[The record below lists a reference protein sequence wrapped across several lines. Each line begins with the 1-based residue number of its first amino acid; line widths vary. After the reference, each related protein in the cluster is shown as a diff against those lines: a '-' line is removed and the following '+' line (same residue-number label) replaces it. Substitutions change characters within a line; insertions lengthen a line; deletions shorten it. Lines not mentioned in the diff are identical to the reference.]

1 MAGDVILAI
10 DQGTTNTKAL
20 LVGAQAKIVARAS
33 RPMTLAHPRPGWTEQ
48 NAEHIWASVA
58 AVIEDLVAAAPG
70 HRIAAVAISN
80 QRETVVAW
88 DARTGRPVAPAISWQ
103 CRRSSERC
111 ARLRAEGLE
120 AFVNERSGLG
130 LDPLF
135 PATKLAWLLEA
146 IPEAAA
152 LATSGDLRVGTIDS
166 WLLWN
171 LTGGKVHATDLS
183 NASRTQLL
191 NLRARD
197 WDPDLAAL
205 FGVPLAALPRLQDS
219 DSEFGR
225 VAAGVSA
232 LPADIPVRA
241 IMGDSHAALFGHV
254 QAAPGA
260 VKATIGTGS
269 SIMAATDS
277 LVRSTHGLSSTI
289 AWSQG
294 GEAVYALEGNIT
306 VSGQAAAFAT
316 QLLGVADEQALTD
329 LATSVET
336 SDGVVFVPALAGLG
350 APHWD
355 DRARGL
361 FSGMTL
367 GTRPA
372 HVARATFEA
381 MALQIVDVIE
391 AMQADLAHPLREIRV
406 DGGATRNAFLLQLLS
421 DLLRRDVVRQDS
433 PEASAMGVA
442 RMAGQALGAPMQ
454 VGGAPLLRFTPGMA
468 DARRAQIQQS
478 WRTAIARALEHL
490 DPQNTP

>member
-1 MAGDVILAI
+1 M
-10 DQGTTNTKAL
+10 
-20 LVGAQAKIVARAS
+20 
-33 RPMTLAHPRPGWTEQ
+33 
-48 NAEHIWASVA
+48 
-58 AVIEDLVAAAPG
+58 
-70 HRIAAVAISN
+70 
-80 QRETVVAW
+80 ETV
-88 DARTGRPVAPAISWQ
+88 
-103 CRRSSERC
+103 
-111 ARLRAEGLE
+111 
-120 AFVNERSGLG
+120 
-130 LDPLF
+130 
-135 PATKLAWLLEA
+135 
-146 IPEAAA
+146 PEAAS
-152 LATSGDLRVGTIDS
+152 LAASGDLRVGTIDS

-197 WDPDLAAL
+197 WDPELAAL
-205 FGVPLAALPRLQDS
+205 FGVPLAALPRLQES
-219 DSEFGR
+219 DADFGR

-241 IMGDSHAALFGHV
+241 IMGDSTPRCSATSRPRRAL
-254 QAAPGA
+254 

-289 AWSQG
+289 AWSRG
-294 GEAVYALEGNIT
+294 GETVYALEGNIT

-336 SDGVVFVPALAGLG
+336 SDGVVFVPALAGPG

-355 DRARGL
+355 DRARGVVT
-361 FSGMTL
+361 GMTP

-381 MALQIVDVIE
+381 IALQIVDVIE
-391 AMQADLAHPLREIRV
+391 AMQADLAHPLSEIRV

-421 DLLRRDVVRQDS
+421 DLLRRDVARQDS
-433 PEASAMGVA
+433 PEASALGVA
-442 RMAGQALGAPMQ
+442 RIAAEALGAPMRAEET
-454 VGGAPLLRFTPGMA
+454 APLRFTPRMA
-468 DARRAQIQQS
+468 DAHRERILGDWRA
-478 WRTAIARALEHL
+478 AVARARSGS
-490 DPQNTP
+490 

>member
-20 LVGAQAKIVARAS
+20 LVGANGEIMARAS
-33 RPMTLAHPRPGWTEQ
+33 RPMTLAHPQPGWSEQ
-48 NAEHIWASVA
+48 NAEHLWASVVA
-58 AVIEDLVAAAPG
+58 IIEDLVTAAPG

-80 QRETVVAW
+80 QRETIVAW
-88 DARTGRPVAPAISWQ
+88 DAQTGRPVAPAISWQ
-103 CRRSSERC
+103 CRRSSDRC
-111 ARLRAEGLE
+111 ARLRAEGHE
-120 AFVNERSGLG
+120 PFVSERSGLG

-146 IPEAAA
+146 VPETARLSAAGA
-152 LATSGDLRVGTIDS
+152 LRVGTVDS

-171 LTGGKVHATDLS
+171 LTGGQVHATDLS

-191 NLRARD
+191 NLRTLT

-205 FGVPLAALPRLQDS
+205 FGVPLDMLPQIKAS
-219 DSEFGR
+219 DACFGH

-232 LPADIPVRA
+232 LAADIPVHA

-254 QAAPGA
+254 QSAPGV

-269 SIMAATDS
+269 SIMTTTDR
-277 LVRSTHGLSSTI
+277 LVRSAHGLSTTI
-289 AWSQG
+289 AWGQD
-294 GEAVYALEGNIT
+294 GETLYALEGNIT

-316 QLLGVADEQALTD
+316 QLLGAADEQSLTE

-355 DRARGL
+355 DQARGL
-361 FSGMTL
+361 IAGMTL
-367 GTRPA
+367 STRPA

-381 MALQIVDVIE
+381 IAMQIVDVVE
-391 AMQADLAHPLREIRV
+391 AMQADLAHPLTEIRV
-406 DGGATRNAFLLQLLS
+406 DGGATRNTFLLQLLA
-421 DLLRRDVVRQDS
+421 DLLRMEVTRPDS
-433 PEASAMGVA
+433 PEASALGVA
-442 RMAGQALGAPMQ
+442 RMAAHALGAPLRAED
-454 VGGAPLLRFTPGMA
+454 APPLRFTPGMA
-468 DARRAQIQQS
+468 AGQRERIRRGWRAAIDKARPTR
-478 WRTAIARALEHL
+478 
-490 DPQNTP
+490 

>member
-20 LVGAQAKIVARAS
+20 LVGPHAEIVARAS

-58 AVIEDLVAAAPG
+58 AVIEDLVVAAPG
-70 HRIAAVAISN
+70 HRITAVAISN
-80 QRETVVAW
+80 QRETIVAW
-88 DARTGRPVAPAISWQ
+88 DARTGRPIAPAISWQ

-120 AFVNERSGLG
+120 AFVSERSGLG

-135 PATKLAWLLEA
+135 PAAKLAWLLEA
-146 IPEAAA
+146 VPEAAA

-197 WDPDLAAL
+197 WDPELAAL

-219 DSEFGR
+219 DADFGR
-225 VAAGVSA
+225 VAAGVCA

-294 GEAVYALEGNIT
+294 GETVYALEGNIT

-316 QLLGVADEQALTD
+316 QLLGAADEQALTD

-355 DRARGL
+355 DRARGAI
-361 FSGMTL
+361 SGMTL

-381 MALQIVDVIE
+381 IALQIVDVIE
-391 AMQADLAHPLREIRV
+391 AMQADLAHPLSEIRV
-406 DGGATRNAFLLQLLS
+406 DGGATRNTFLLQLLS
-421 DLLRRDVVRQDS
+421 DLLSKDVARQDS
-433 PEASAMGVA
+433 PEASALGVA
-442 RMAGQALGAPMQ
+442 RMAALALDAPMQ
-454 VGGAPLLRFTPGMA
+454 AEEAPLLRFTPRMA
-468 DARRAQIQQS
+468 DARRSQIQRD
-478 WRTAIARALEHL
+478 WRQAIARARSHA
-490 DPQNTP
+490 